1 VSASTAWT
9 ARDPAAIAVG
19 DRLPEHTMPITL
31 QRLVMEAGA
40 DRDFSPIHIDRE
52 AGRASGASDAYANTI
67 LIEGLLEAAIR
78 RWAGLNGV
86 LREIAFTMRG
96 FNCVGDTVA
105 ASGQV
110 TGKEAGEGDEDLVHL
125 DVWLESHRGRTVE
138 GTAIVGFP
146 TAPTPGRR
154 AGGR

>member
-1 VSASTAWT
+1 MSTPQTSWA
-9 ARDPAAIAVG
+9 ARDYGAIAVG

-40 DRDFSPIHIDRE
+40 DRDFSPIHFDRE

-67 LIEGLLEAAIR
+67 LIEGLLEATIR
-78 RWAGLNGV
+78 RWAGLNGR
-86 LREIAFTMRG
+86 LREIAFSMRG

-110 TGKEAGEGDEDLVHL
+110 TGKAPGEGDEDLVHL

-138 GTAIVGFP
+138 GTATVGFP
-146 TAPTPGRR
+146 RG
-154 AGGR
+154 